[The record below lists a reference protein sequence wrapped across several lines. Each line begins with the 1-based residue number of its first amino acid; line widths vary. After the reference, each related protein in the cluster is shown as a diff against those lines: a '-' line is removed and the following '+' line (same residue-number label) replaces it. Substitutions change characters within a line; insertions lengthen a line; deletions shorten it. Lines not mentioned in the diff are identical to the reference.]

1 MISTTYIAIIL
12 LATLSGITTL
22 IGVTLALYFKK
33 SVKGVVI
40 GVGFSAGIMLAISFF
55 ELLPESIGA
64 TSKIKAISALILGFL
79 FILILHF
86 IVPHMHLVEEK
97 GKLGKIMR
105 IGYLVSFGIILHD
118 FPEGFAMANSYI
130 FAPALGVLVAISI
143 ALHNIPE
150 EFAMA
155 IPLVLTKK
163 KWFLIKLALLSALA
177 EPLGAILGLFAV
189 SLAPALN
196 PLFMAFAAGA
206 MIFISINE
214 LLPLARTY
222 KRTDLFAIGIA
233 LSLVVYWILTLF
245 IPG

>member
-1 MISTTYIAIIL
+1 MISTTYIAVIL
-12 LATLSGITTL
+12 LSLLSGITTL
-22 IGVTLALYFKK
+22 VGVWLAFYFNK
-33 SVKGVVI
+33 SVKGIVI
-40 GVGFSAGIMLAISFF
+40 GIGFSAGIMLAISFF
-55 ELLPESIGA
+55 ELLPESIKA

-79 FILILHF
+79 LIFILHF
-86 IVPHMHLVEEK
+86 IIPHIHLVEEK

-105 IGYLVSFGIILHD
+105 ISYLVSFGIILHD

-130 FAPALGVLVAISI
+130 FAPSLGILVAISI

-163 KWFLIKLALLSALA
+163 KWLLVKLALLSALA

-196 PLFMAFAAGA
+196 PLFMSFAAGA
-206 MIFISINE
+206 MIFISIHE

-222 KRTDLFAIGIA
+222 KRTDLFMIGIA
-233 LSLVVYWILTLF
+233 LSLIVYWGLALL
-245 IPG
+245 IPR

>member
-1 MISTTYIAIIL
+1 MIPITYIAVIL
-12 LATLSGITTL
+12 LAILSGITTL
-22 IGVTLALYFKK
+22 IGVWLAFYFKK
-33 SVKGVVI
+33 SVKGVVVGI
-40 GVGFSAGIMLAISFF
+40 GFSAGIMLAISFF

-64 TSKIKAISALILGFL
+64 TSKIKAVSALILGFL
-79 FILILHF
+79 LILSLHF

-97 GKLGKIMR
+97 GRFGRLMR
-105 IGYLVSFGIILHD
+105 IGYLVAFGIILHD

-130 FAPALGVLVAISI
+130 FAPALGLLVAIGI

-189 SLAPALN
+189 SFAPALN

-206 MIFISINE
+206 MIFISIHE
-214 LLPLARTY
+214 LLPLAKEY
-222 KRTDLFAIGIA
+222 KRTDLFIVGIA
-233 LSLVVYWILTLF
+233 LSLMVYWGLTLL